1 MKKIIKTC
9 MSLILVGV
17 ISTLTATDVSAQD
30 ILNED
35 KNSVYKKELTLN
47 KIVKQYTPLREA
59 DVMWSRKIWREIDL
73 REKMNHPFYYP
84 ENDGEANTTGDR
96 KSLIDVIYSAINE
109 GSITAYGNAIM
120 DDEFREPMTQEE
132 IKVIGGAEEKYIEV
146 TDWDAVAAGADPEE
160 VTVQRLSKKQFDRNT
175 VKKWRLK
182 EEWFFD
188 KQYSSMQVR
197 ILGLAPLQ
205 EDRDEV
211 TANDGIYGAIINNC
225 SNSIDYYLYADNN
238 SQGVFSPKRAAYE
251 FYSIS
256 TTIPQSSLVINE
268 VMSNNKTIVTDETG
282 DYDDW
287 IELYNTTNTPI
298 STNGLIFS
306 DNLLNLAKWDLP
318 NAVVNP
324 NSYFIIWADEDG
336 NTGDNHANFKLSNL
350 GEQLILS
357 NSDSTVVDA
366 EFIYAQLDDIAYGR
380 SPNGTGNFSMLTP
393 TFKRNNTP
401 TSIDD
406 FSDQQNILF
415 FPNPFSNFI
424 KIEKEKHWYITNTI
438 GQIIYTSNKSSTIN
452 TSLWKSGVYF
462 LHFTNSIHKSVK
474 LLKVK

>member
-1 MKKIIKTC
+1 MKKTIKTYLC
-9 MSLILVGV
+9 LILVGV
-17 ISTLTATDVSAQD
+17 ISTLTSTDISAQD

-47 KIVKQYTPLREA
+47 KMVKQYTPLREA

-96 KSLIDVIYSAINE
+96 RSLIDVIYSAINE

-160 VTVQRLSKKQFDRNT
+160 VTVQRLSKKQFNRNT

-211 TANDGIYGAIINNC
+211 TERLTGT
-225 SNSIDYYLYADNN
+225 
-238 SQGVFSPKRAAYE
+238 FSPLFWVHFPEAREVLINAEIFNSVKNDAERRTYDDLFWKRM
-251 FYSIS
+251 FNS
-256 TTIPQSSLVINE
+256 TITMEANVANRRINE
-268 VMSNNKTIVTDETG
+268 YMVGLDALLEAERIKAEIFN
-282 DYDDW
+282 
-287 IELYNTTNTPI
+287 IEH
-298 STNGLIFS
+298 
-306 DNLLNLAKWDLP
+306 DLWE
-318 NAVVNP
+318 
-324 NSYFIIWADEDG
+324 Y
-336 NTGDNHANFKLSNL
+336 
-350 GEQLILS
+350 
-357 NSDSTVVDA
+357 
-366 EFIYAQLDDIAYGR
+366 
-380 SPNGTGNFSMLTP
+380 
-393 TFKRNNTP
+393 
-401 TSIDD
+401 
-406 FSDQQNILF
+406 
-415 FPNPFSNFI
+415 
-424 KIEKEKHWYITNTI
+424 
-438 GQIIYTSNKSSTIN
+438 
-452 TSLWKSGVYF
+452 
-462 LHFTNSIHKSVK
+462 
-474 LLKVK
+474 